1 MKKTELQNFRDMNK
15 TDLSKELPSSL
26 DRLWQLRVDIAA
38 GKTENIKEIKKLKK
52 VIALIKTLIK
62 EKGE

>member
-15 TDLSKELPSSL
+15 ADLLKVLPDSL
-26 DRLWQLRVDIAA
+26 DRLWRLRIDIAA
-38 GKTENIKEIKKLKK
+38 GKVENIKEIKKLKK
-52 VIALIKTLIK
+52 TIALIKTLIK